1 LKILLTGGAGFVGS
15 NLISRL
21 QEIGGYEVVVFDN
34 EILGKRDFI
43 SDLRHEFVH
52 GDIRDSVAVKRAM
65 DGVDAVVHLAADTRV
80 IPSIANPSFNMD
92 VNVQGSFNI
101 LEAMRETGVSRLV
114 NASTGGAIMGEVEPP
129 VHEEMTPHPASPY
142 GASKLA
148 VEGYCSAFSA
158 SYGMSCV
165 SLRFSNVYGPRSF
178 HKGSVI
184 AHFMKQLLN
193 DRPLEVFGDGTQTRD
208 FVHVR
213 DLSDGI
219 VAALQNRAS
228 GVLQLGTGRPTPVNE
243 IITLLEEVTGLRPN
257 VVYREFRAGE
267 VRHTWCK
274 IDRAR
279 GAIGYDPGISLREGL
294 GDTWRWFLDNRSRFE
309 ES

>member
-1 LKILLTGGAGFVGS
+1 VKIVLTGGAGFIGS

-21 QEIGGYEVVVFDN
+21 QEFGGYEVVVLDN
-34 EILGKRDFI
+34 EVLGKREFI

-52 GDIRDSVAVKRAM
+52 GDIRDKPLVRRILRGA
-65 DGVDAVVHLAADTRV
+65 DAVIHLAADTRV
-80 IPSIANPSFNMD
+80 IPSIANPGFNMD

-129 VHEEMTPHPASPY
+129 VHEDMTPRPASPY

-148 VEGYCSAFSA
+148 VEGYCSAFAA

-184 AHFMKQLLN
+184 AHFMKQLLIGK
-193 DRPLEVFGDGTQTRD
+193 PLEIFGDGSQTRD

-219 VAALQNRAS
+219 VAALQRKAS
-228 GVLQLGTGRPTPVNE
+228 GVFQLGTGKPTAVSE
-243 IITLLEEVTGLRPN
+243 VIALLAEVTGLKPHAI
-257 VVYREFRAGE
+257 YREFRAGE

-274 IDRAR
+274 IDHAR
-279 GAIGYDPGISLREGL
+279 NSIGFNPGISLPEGL
-294 GDTWRWFLDNRSRFE
+294 KDTWQWFLANRTRFDV
-309 ES
+309 

>member
-1 LKILLTGGAGFVGS
+1 MKILLTGGAGFVGS

-21 QEIGGYEVVVFDN
+21 QEIGGFEVIVLDN
-34 EILGKRDFI
+34 EVLGKREFI
-43 SDLRHEFVH
+43 ADLRHEFVH
-52 GDIRDSVAVKRAM
+52 GDIRDKGLVKRLVE
-65 DGVDAVVHLAADTRV
+65 GVDAVVHLAADTRV
-80 IPSIANPSFNMD
+80 IPSIANPGFNMD
-92 VNVQGSFNI
+92 VNVAGSFNV
-101 LEAMRETGVSRLV
+101 LEAMRETGVNRLV

-129 VHEEMTPHPASPY
+129 VHEEMTPRPASPY

-148 VEGYCSAFSA
+148 VEGYCSAFAA

-193 DRPLEVFGDGTQTRD
+193 DKPLEVFGDGAQTRD

-219 VAALQNRAS
+219 VAALQKRAS
-228 GVLQLGTGRPTPVNE
+228 GVLQLGTGRPTAINE
-243 IITLLEEVTGLRPN
+243 IIALLNEVTGLKPQ
-257 VVYREFRAGE
+257 VLYREFRAGE
-267 VRHTWCK
+267 VRHTYCR

-294 GDTWRWFLDNRSRFE
+294 RDTWEWFLANRSRFE
-309 ES
+309 IQ

>member
-1 LKILLTGGAGFVGS
+1 MKILLTGGCGFIGS

-21 QEIGGYEVVVFDN
+21 QEIGGYEVIAFDN
-34 EILGKRDFI
+34 EVLGKREFI
-43 SDLRHEFVH
+43 SELRHDFVP
-52 GDIRDSVAVKRAM
+52 GDIRDKALVRRVMKGM
-65 DGVDAVVHLAADTRV
+65 DAVVHLAADTRV
-80 IPSIANPSFNMD
+80 IPSIVDPGFNMD
-92 VNVQGSFNI
+92 VNVAGSFNV
-101 LEAMRETGVSRLV
+101 LEAMRELGVGQLV

-129 VHEEMTPHPASPY
+129 VHEEMAPRPASPY

-148 VEGYCSAFSA
+148 VEGYCSAFAA

-165 SLRFSNVYGPRSF
+165 SLRFSNVYGPRSY

-193 DRPLEVFGDGTQTRD
+193 DKPLEVFGDGSQTRD

-219 VAALQNRAS
+219 VAALRRRVS
-228 GVLQLGTGRPTPVNE
+228 GVLQLGTGRPTAINE
-243 IITLLEEVTGLRPN
+243 LIALLGEVTGQKPH
-257 VVYREFRAGE
+257 VHYREFRAGE
-267 VRHTWCK
+267 VRHTYCR

-279 GAIGYDPGISLREGL
+279 GAIGYEPGIALREGL
-294 GDTWRWFLDNRSRFE
+294 RDTWEWFLANRSRFE
-309 ES
+309 IR

>member
-1 LKILLTGGAGFVGS
+1 MKILLTGGAGFVGS

-21 QEIGGYEVVVFDN
+21 QEIGGYEVIALDN
-34 EILGKRDFI
+34 EVLGKREFI
-43 SDLRHEFVH
+43 ADLRHEFVH
-52 GDIRDSVAVKRAM
+52 GDIRDKELVRRIVN
-65 DGVDAVVHLAADTRV
+65 GVDAVVHLAADTRV
-80 IPSIANPSFNMD
+80 IPSIANPGFNMD
-92 VNVQGSFNI
+92 VNVAGSFNI
-101 LEAMRETGVSRLV
+101 LEAMRETGVNRLV

-129 VHEEMTPHPASPY
+129 VHEEMTPRPASPY

-148 VEGYCSAFSA
+148 VEGYCSAFAA

-193 DRPLEVFGDGTQTRD
+193 DRPLEVFGDGSQTRD

-219 VAALQNRAS
+219 VAALQKRAS
-228 GVLQLGTGRPTPVNE
+228 GVLQLGAGRPTAINE
-243 IITLLEEVTGLRPN
+243 IIALLDEVTGLKPQ
-257 VVYREFRAGE
+257 VLYRDFRAGE
-267 VRHTWCK
+267 VRHTYCR

-279 GAIGYDPGISLREGL
+279 SAIGYDPGIALREGL
-294 GDTWRWFLDNRSRFE
+294 RNTWEWFLANRSRFE
-309 ES
+309 IQ

>member
-1 LKILLTGGAGFVGS
+1 VKILVTGGAGFIGS

-21 QEIGGYEVVVFDN
+21 QEIGGYDVLVLDN
-34 EILGKRDFI
+34 EVLGKREFI

-52 GDIRDSVAVKRAM
+52 GDIRDKALVRRVM

-80 IPSIANPSFNMD
+80 IPSIANPGFNMD
-92 VNVQGSFNI
+92 VNVQGSFNV

-148 VEGYCSAFSA
+148 VEGYCSAFAA

-165 SLRFSNVYGPRSF
+165 SLRFSNVYGPRSY

-193 DRPLEVFGDGTQTRD
+193 DRPLEVFGDGSQTRD

-219 VAALQNRAS
+219 VAALQKRAS
-228 GVLQLGTGRPTPVNE
+228 GVLQLGTGRPTDVKE
-243 IITLLEEVTGLRPN
+243 VIALLGEVSGERPD
-257 VVYREFRAGE
+257 VLYREFRAGE

-274 IDRAR
+274 VDLAR
-279 GAIGYDPGISLREGL
+279 SAIGYDPHITLKEGL
-294 GDTWRWFLDNRSRFE
+294 RDTWHWFLANRSRFQYA
-309 ES
+309 

>member
-1 LKILLTGGAGFVGS
+1 VRILITGGAGFVGS

-21 QEIGGYEVVVFDN
+21 QEIGGYEVFVVDN
-34 EILGKRDFI
+34 EVLGKREFI
-43 SDLRHEFVH
+43 SDLRHEFVE
-52 GDIRDSVAVKRAM
+52 GDIRDKALVRRVVEN
-65 DGVDAVVHLAADTRV
+65 VDAVIHLAADTRV
-80 IPSIANPSFNMD
+80 IPSIANPAFNMD

-101 LEAMRETGVSRLV
+101 LEAMREAGVSRLV

-129 VHEEMTPHPASPY
+129 VHEEMTPRPASPY

-148 VEGYCSAFSA
+148 VEGYCSAFAA

-178 HKGSVI
+178 HKGSVV

-193 DRPLEVFGDGTQTRD
+193 GKPLEVFGDGSQTRD
-208 FVHVR
+208 FVHVK

-219 VAALQNRAS
+219 VAALQQKAS

-243 IITLLEEVTGLRPN
+243 LIALLGEVTGLEPQ
-257 VVYREFRAGE
+257 VHYKEFRDGE
-267 VRHTWCK
+267 VRHTWCQ

-279 GAIGYDPGISLREGL
+279 SAIGYDPRITLRDGL
-294 GDTWRWFLDNRSRFE
+294 RDTWQWFLANRARFE
-309 ES
+309 VA